1 MFLYFSYNGPRYIY
15 FLSKESRNFA
25 LLQSLVLEEE
35 RMNDWKMIAISGI
48 LYGRHQAVPFT
59 YKFIC
64 KLPNNSGR

>member
-35 RMNDWKMIAISGI
+35 RMND
-48 LYGRHQAVPFT
+48 
-59 YKFIC
+59 
-64 KLPNNSGR
+64 